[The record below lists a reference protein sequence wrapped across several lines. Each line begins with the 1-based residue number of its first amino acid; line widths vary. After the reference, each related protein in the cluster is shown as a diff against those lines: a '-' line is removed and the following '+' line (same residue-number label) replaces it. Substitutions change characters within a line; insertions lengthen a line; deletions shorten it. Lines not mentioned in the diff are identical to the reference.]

1 MKSTINTH
9 LSGGTS
15 LLGSVVLAGALF
27 VCSAAFAQDTA
38 PAKVMFMEDDSKI
51 DASLTGAAGD
61 AVAGRKTFANRKLGN
76 CLACH
81 INPEMEEQSFHGEVG
96 PSLGGVNERYNAAE
110 LRAIIVDSKRALSEE
125 TLMPGFY
132 SLSVGVR
139 TAGKFKDKTI
149 LSAQQVED
157 VLAYVLT
164 LK

>member
-1 MKSTINTH
+1 MKSTINTRV
-9 LSGGTS
+9 SGST
-15 LLGSVVLAGALF
+15 LILGSVVLAGTLF
-27 VCSAAFAQDTA
+27 VCSVAFAQDTM

-51 DASLTGAAGD
+51 DASLTGGAGD

-81 INPEMEEQSFHGEVG
+81 INPEMEEHSFHGEVG
-96 PSLGGVNERYNAAE
+96 PSLDGVNERYNTAE
-110 LRAIIVDSKRALSEE
+110 LRAILVDSKRALSEE

-132 SLSVGVR
+132 SLSVGAR
-139 TAGKFKDKTI
+139 TSSKFKDKTI

-157 VLAYVLT
+157 VLAYVQT